1 MALHRMQAPRR
12 LLLALMLTAASAG
25 TAASTGPSV
34 LIANATLP
42 RIKALALDTALARS
56 WTLIESRRER
66 IVFETPLDQPASAGP
81 PGVTPPETTHLRIR
95 LDLEQLSNGIRVSIQ
110 AEERWWRG
118 SAREWRADV
127 THRYRDNLQEAL
139 RSLRQR
145 WQRLLATSPTF
156 PQASVNIES
165 SFGDTPVGLWA
176 YYAERY
182 ARAAG
187 CDLDDRGAVLVHA
200 NQGEELHR
208 VFCRARAAI
217 MVRCNNQGC
226 RRAR

>member
-1 MALHRMQAPRR
+1 MALHGMRVLRYLR
-12 LLLALMLTAASAG
+12 LVLMLIAASASTAASAG
-25 TAASTGPSV
+25 PSV
-34 LIANATLP
+34 LITNATLP
-42 RIKALALDTALARS
+42 RIKALALDTALARG
-56 WTLIESRRER
+56 WMLIESRRER
-66 IVFETPLDQPASAGP
+66 ILFETPLDQPASAGP
-81 PGVTPPETTHLRIR
+81 PGVTPTETTHLRIR
-95 LDLEQLSNGIRVSIQ
+95 VDLEQLSNGIRVSIQ

-118 SAREWRADV
+118 SVREWRTDV
-127 THRYRDNLQEAL
+127 THRYRDNLQQAL

-145 WQRLLATSPTF
+145 WQRLLATNPTF
-156 PQASVNIES
+156 PQASVNLEP

-200 NQGEELHR
+200 NQSEELHR
-208 VFCRARAAI
+208 VFCRARAPI